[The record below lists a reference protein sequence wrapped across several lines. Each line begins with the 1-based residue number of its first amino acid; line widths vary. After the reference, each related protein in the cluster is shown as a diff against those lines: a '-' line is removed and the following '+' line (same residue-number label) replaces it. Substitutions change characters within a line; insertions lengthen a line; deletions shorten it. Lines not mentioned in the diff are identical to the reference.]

1 MENPKYCKMCKQ
13 SFDVNSFFRVI
24 KRKDYG
30 INADSQG
37 ITYFLK
43 PCKTCNSC
51 RFKALNIRLREK
63 ALF

>member
-1 MENPKYCKMCKQ
+1 MDSLKYCNTCKKT
-13 SFDVNSFFRVI
+13 FNVTSFFRII
-24 KRKDYG
+24 KRTDFG
-30 INADSQG
+30 LSCDSQG

>member
-1 MENPKYCKMCKQ
+1 MENNKYCKTCKK

-30 INADSQG
+30 LNADSRG

-51 RFKALNIRLREK
+51 TVPMT
-63 ALF
+63 

>member
-1 MENPKYCKMCKQ
+1 MENHKYCNTCRKTYKETE
-13 SFDVNSFFRVI
+13 FIRVI

-30 INADSQG
+30 INADSHG

-43 PCKTCNSC
+43 PCKTCDTC
-51 RFKALNIRLREK
+51 RFKALNQRLRRD